1 MIVSSYNCALKQ
13 IRKIFG
19 ITSAYLPRKVVYT
32 VFNLLASVFSV
43 FSIVGMLPFLKVIFM
58 PDQTA
63 IPEPADFGWSGEEIK
78 LWGDY
83 QLRSYILQ
91 VGNVTA
97 IYWFSLIIIFMFF
110 LRNGFNYLSFFN
122 MAYMRSGVVRDLR
135 QKVYNHAVDLPLSY
149 YSSEKKGDLLSRLT
163 NDVKEIEW
171 GVVGA
176 IEMLLKHPFYILL
189 YLSSLF
195 LISWQLTLFSL
206 LVLPVSALVISR
218 LAKMLKRTARK
229 GQARLGEVISIIE
242 ETLGG
247 LKVIKSFSAEGRVKQ
262 IFGHKN
268 QEHFKLMV
276 KLHRRELAASPLSE
290 FMGSVVIAALLIFG
304 GQLVLNEEMH
314 LTGEYFLVYIGLFSQ
329 LITPVKALS
338 EAYFRVQKADASM
351 ERLEEI
357 LHAEIRITEKPD
369 AKVFEG
375 LKESVTYENVSFS
388 YKDKSVLHDIS
399 FTIAKGS
406 TVALVGQ
413 SGGGKSTLVDLL
425 PRFYDVKS
433 GRIAI
438 DGTDIRDFTF
448 DSLRGCMGIVTQE
461 SVLFNDTVANNIM
474 LGKPDAAREEV
485 EQAARIANAH
495 EFIMQ
500 MEYGYDTYVGDR
512 GSNLSGGQR
521 QRLSIAR
528 AVLNDPEILILDE
541 ATSALDTESE
551 KLVQD
556 ALEKLMKSRTSLVIA
571 HRLSTIK
578 NANKI
583 LVIENGRITESGS
596 HEELIRLNKTYKRL
610 FELQSF

>member
-1 MIVSSYNCALKQ
+1 
-13 IRKIFG
+13 
-19 ITSAYLPRKVVYT
+19 
-32 VFNLLASVFSV
+32 
-43 FSIVGMLPFLKVIFM
+43 M
-58 PDQTA
+58 PDNGV
-63 IPEPADFGWSGEEIK
+63 PPADVNFGWSGEELK
-78 LWGDY
+78 MWGDY
-83 QLRSYILQ
+83 KLRSFILE
-91 VGNVTA
+91 VGDLSA
-97 IYWFSLIIIFMFF
+97 IYWFSFAIIFLFF
-110 LRNGFNYLSFFN
+110 LRNLFNYLSFFN

-135 QKVYNHAVDLPLSY
+135 QRVYNHAVDLPLSY
-149 YSSEKKGDLLSRLT
+149 YSAEKKGDLLSRLT

-189 YLSSLF
+189 YLTSLF

-229 GQARLGEVISIIE
+229 GQAKLGEVISVIE

-247 LKVIKSFSAEGRVKQ
+247 LKVIKSFNAENRIKKL
-262 IFGHKN
+262 FKARN
-268 QEHFKLMV
+268 QEHFRLMV

-304 GQLVLNEEMH
+304 GRLVLNDDVH

-338 EAYFRVQKADASM
+338 EAFFRVQKADASM
-351 ERLEEI
+351 ERLEDI
-357 LHAEIRITEKPD
+357 LHAEIKITEKTD
-369 AKVFEG
+369 AKILAG
-375 LKESVTYENVSFS
+375 LKSSITYENVSFS
-388 YKDKSVLHDIS
+388 YTDSTVLHDVS
-399 FTIAKGS
+399 FSIEKGS
-406 TVALVGQ
+406 TVALVGA
-413 SGGGKSTLVDLL
+413 SGGGKSTIADLL
-425 PRFYDVKS
+425 PRFYDVIS

-438 DGTDIRDFTF
+438 DGIDIRDLTLE
-448 DSLRGCMGIVTQE
+448 SLRRNMGIVTQE
-461 SVLFNDTVANNIM
+461 SVLFNDTVANNIK
-474 LGKPDAAREEV
+474 LGNKDASQAEV
-485 EQAARIANAH
+485 EAAARIANAH
-495 EFIMQ
+495 DFITTLQ
-500 MEYGYDTYVGDR
+500 DGYNTYVGDR

-528 AVLNDPEILILDE
+528 AVLSDPEILILDE

-556 ALEKLMKSRTSLVIA
+556 ALEKLMKNRTSLVIA

-578 NANKI
+578 KADKI
-583 LVIENGRITESGS
+583 LVVENGHIIESGS
-596 HEELIRLNKTYKRL
+596 HEELLKLGKTYKRL